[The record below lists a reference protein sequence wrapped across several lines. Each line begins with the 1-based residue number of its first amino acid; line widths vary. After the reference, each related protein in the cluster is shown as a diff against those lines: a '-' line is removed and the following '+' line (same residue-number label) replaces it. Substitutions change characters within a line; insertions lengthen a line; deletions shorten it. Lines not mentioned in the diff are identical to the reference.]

1 METKILNEQTIIYY
15 FENEISRSTF
25 NKVQYVVTYIE
36 KQQLTSI
43 IEIVPSYRSI
53 MLTIDT
59 TIDVPK
65 TVIAQLNIEALDLN
79 SISKEM
85 EQTCIINIPVLY
97 GDEHGP
103 DLEEVAQHNDLSI
116 NEVVNI
122 HSSNRYLIYLLGF
135 MPGFPFLGGL
145 SEKIHTPRRN
155 EPRTK
160 IPAGSVGIAN
170 NQTGLYPKQSPGGWQ
185 IIGQTPIDVFNINR
199 EPMCLYQ
206 PGDYIKFYS
215 ITQEEFEDFKE
226 QQQNNTFNYERL
238 VTIENGN

>member
-36 KQQLTSI
+36 KQQLASI
-43 IEIVPSYRSI
+43 LEIVPSYRSI
-53 MLTIDT
+53 MITIDT
-59 TIDVPK
+59 TLDVPK
-65 TVIAQLNIEALDLN
+65 SIIAQLNIEALDLN
-79 SISKEM
+79 SIANEFA
-85 EQTCIINIPVLY
+85 EPRIINIPVLY
-97 GDEHGP
+97 GDEYGP
-103 DLEEVAQHNDLSI
+103 DLEEVAQHNDLNI
-116 NEVVNI
+116 DEVVSI
-122 HSSNRYLIYLLGF
+122 HSSNPYLIYLLGF

-226 QQQNNTFNYERL
+226 QQQHNTFDYESL

>member
-43 IEIVPSYRSI
+43 IEIVPSYSSI

-85 EQTCIINIPVLY
+85 EQTRIINIPVLY
-97 GDEHGP
+97 GDERGP

-122 HSSNRYLIYLLGF
+122 HSSNPYLIYLLGF

-170 NQTGLYPKQSPGGWQ
+170 NQTGLYPNQSPGGWQ
-185 IIGQTPIDVFNINR
+185 IIGQAPIDVFNINR

>member
-43 IEIVPSYRSI
+43 IEIVPSYSSI

-85 EQTCIINIPVLY
+85 EQTRIINIPVLY

-122 HSSNRYLIYLLGF
+122 HSSNLYLIYLLGF

-170 NQTGLYPKQSPGGWQ
+170 NQTGLYPNQSPGGWQ

>member
-15 FENEISRSTF
+15 FENEIYQTTF
-25 NKVQYVVTYIE
+25 DKVQHIVSFIE
-36 KQQLTSI
+36 AQELSSI
-43 IEIVPSYRSI
+43 LEVVPSYRSVMI
-53 MLTIDT
+53 NIDT

-65 TVIAQLNIEALDLN
+65 NVITQLNIEGLDLN
-79 SISKEM
+79 SISNEIK
-85 EQTCIINIPVLY
+85 QTRIINIPVLY
-97 GDEHGP
+97 GNEHGP
-103 DLEEVAQHNDLSI
+103 DLEEVAQHNNLSKDD
-116 NEVVNI
+116 VVNI
-122 HSSNRYLIYLLGF
+122 HSSNSYLIYLLGF

-145 SEKIHTPRRN
+145 SKKIHTPRRS

-215 ITQEEFEDFKE
+215 ITLEEFEDFKV
-226 QQQNNTFNYERL
+226 QQQNNIFDYERL

>member
-1 METKILNEQTIIYY
+1 LETKILNEQTIIYY
-15 FENEISRSTF
+15 FENEISRTTF
-25 NKVQYVVTYIE
+25 NKVQHVVTYIE
-36 KQQLTSI
+36 EQQLTSI
-43 IEIVPSYRSI
+43 LEIVPSYRSI

-59 TIDVPK
+59 TVDVPK

-85 EQTCIINIPVLY
+85 EQTRTINIPVLY

-122 HSSNRYLIYLLGF
+122 HSSNPYLIYLLGF

-145 SEKIHTPRRN
+145 SEKIHTPRRS

-215 ITQEEFEDFKE
+215 ITQEEFEDIKK
-226 QQQNNTFNYERL
+226 QQQNNTFDYERL